1 MDQEHLLTF
10 TADII
15 SAHVSNNNVA
25 ATDLPSLIQSV
36 FHSLNSLGAP
46 EPEVDEAP
54 VPAVS
59 VRASVKPHAI
69 TCLVCGQKL
78 KMLKRHLA
86 ADHNL
91 TPAEYR
97 AMYKLPADYP
107 LVASDYAAKRK
118 ELALQ
123 IGLGRKPREEKAPKK
138 ATAADGGGKAAA
150 AKAGGEKA
158 AGEKTGATKR
168 APRKTL
174 KPAFES

>member
-1 MDQEHLLTF
+1 MGQTMEQEHILTF

-25 ATDLPSLIQSV
+25 AADLPALIQSV
-36 FHSLNSLGAP
+36 YKSLNSLGVV
-46 EPEVDEAP
+46 EVEVDEAP
-54 VPAVS
+54 NPAVS
-59 VRASVKPHAI
+59 IRASVKPHAI

-78 KMLKRHLA
+78 KMLKRHLS

-97 AMYKLPADYP
+97 AMFKLPADYP
-107 LVASDYAAKRK
+107 LVASEYAAKRK

-123 IGLGRKPREEKAPKK
+123 IGLGRKPRDEKAS
-138 ATAADGGGKAAA
+138 KAAP
-150 AKAGGEKA
+150 AKAKA
-158 AGEKTGATKR
+158 DKASTGKR

-174 KPAFES
+174 KPAFEG

>member
-1 MDQEHLLTF
+1 MDQEHILTF

-25 ATDLPSLIQSV
+25 ATDLPALIQSV

-46 EPEVDEAP
+46 EPEVEEAP

-97 AMYKLPADYP
+97 AMFKLPADYP

-123 IGLGRKPREEKAPKK
+123 IGLGRKPRAEKAPKK
-138 ATAADGGGKAAA
+138 AAAANGSKTAA
-150 AKAGGEKA
+150 AKSNGEKA
-158 AGEKTGATKR
+158 AGEKTGTSKR

-174 KPAFES
+174 KPSFES

>member
-1 MDQEHLLTF
+1 MDQEHILTF

-25 ATDLPSLIQSV
+25 ATDLPALIQSV

-69 TCLVCGQKL
+69 TCLICGQKL

-91 TPAEYR
+91 SPAEYR
-97 AMYKLPADYP
+97 AMFKLPADYP

-138 ATAADGGGKAAA
+138 ATAANGGSKTAAPKSA
-150 AKAGGEKA
+150 R
-158 AGEKTGATKR
+158 EKTATSKR
-168 APRKTL
+168 AARKTL